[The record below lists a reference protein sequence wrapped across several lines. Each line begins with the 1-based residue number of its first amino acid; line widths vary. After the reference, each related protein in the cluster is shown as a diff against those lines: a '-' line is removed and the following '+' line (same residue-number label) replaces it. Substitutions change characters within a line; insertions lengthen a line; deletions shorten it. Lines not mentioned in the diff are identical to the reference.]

1 MSSDAIWLDVL
12 PSLAGFGSA
21 LLKGAEK
28 EGGKAGVAAGAA
40 FGKALA
46 SSDTGSEAL
55 VAKLQKSAA
64 AAEKAVASETVG
76 IAKARATQREAT
88 AKVIEAEDK
97 LEKARQSG
105 DQVKVAAAEER
116 LAGARDRQAGAA
128 SSVEAAE
135 KRLSASAKARDA
147 AVTDLVSAEKK
158 LTAEQAQVADGG
170 DKSATAM
177 GRFKGQVAGA
187 GDAAKTSVGDL
198 GKLAVGIGG
207 VLGAAALF
215 SEGWAQALDLTKGT
229 KRMQVQLGLTADQ
242 SKEAGDAA
250 GALYARGWG
259 DSASDMS
266 SAVSAVVSS
275 ISELK
280 WAGSD
285 EIAGVTRQAQALAD
299 AFDIDVSEAARNA
312 SVWITNGLA
321 ANATDAFDLMLFSLQ
336 RVPQALRGEVIDA
349 SHEYAQFFAQ
359 VGMDAPRMMETL
371 VGASAM
377 GQYAIDKVGDAV
389 KEFSIRAIDG
399 SKSSQ
404 QAFEAIGEDAGAMA
418 ISVAAG
424 GESSAIAFQAT
435 VDGLLAIED
444 PAKQAQAAIALFGTP
459 MEDLGTD
466 KIPYFLES
474 LAGGQDAFEGWQGA
488 ATDAASALEALV
500 DPVESMKRS
509 VVTLVTDGLLPFVGP
524 AAEMA
529 QWAKDNPGLMGA
541 VVGVVGALAVGI
553 GIATAAQWAWNAAQ
567 AASPTTWIVLGI
579 GVLIGAIILLV
590 ANWDTVVTFLSDTF
604 GPALDAAGQWFQD
617 VGAWFGQTWDGIL
630 GFFQGGIDWVAS
642 TFTGAWETVTGSIG
656 GGLTQA
662 QSAVGDAWGVITGAF
677 SGALGWVQETF
688 GPAWDGFVA
697 PILLL
702 PINAARWAIETAIA
716 GIQWAF
722 QAVGDWINGTFAPA
736 WDGAMSLVTGT
747 MAVVQTSI
755 GLAWATITTAFDV
768 AWGFVSGWVTGNWQ
782 RLPGLI
788 GGAMDSATG
797 WVRDRWNEVT
807 GIFSSAWAFVSDW
820 ASSKWNQL
828 TGFLVGPI
836 DQAKTGIDV
845 IMAGVKWAFD
855 DTVSNVKRIWEGIQ
869 EVVKAPI
876 RFVVNTAINDG
887 LIGAFNA
894 VAGFVGSPKI
904 QAVKLPSGFSAGG
917 YTGPGGVFEPAGVV
931 HRGEVVWSQRDVAA
945 WGGPERVDQM
955 RQTRALPGYAG
966 GGIVANPAQGWRNYN
981 PTFLQKLRE
990 WASSTSRTFQMT
1002 GNGGARSA
1010 ADQVRAWNLYQSGKG
1025 PLAAR
1030 PGTSAH
1036 EKGQAIDVN
1045 PHPNASEVALMRKFG
1060 LGLTVKGEPWHI
1072 GWTGGALGGGQ
1083 SGGFDIMGI
1092 FKGLIDKIPKLGGDT
1107 VLSQI
1112 IGAVPGKLVGG
1123 VTSWITDKVG
1133 SLFGVGGSAG
1143 TAPGAPGV
1151 KQLAQQMAAGRGW
1164 TGPQWSALDWLVN
1177 KESSWNP
1184 SAQNPASTA
1193 YGLFQF
1199 LNSTWGSVGAR
1210 KTSDPAGQIEA
1221 GLKYIAQRYG
1231 SPTGAQAFWQ
1241 KNHWYDEGG
1250 LLRPGTTVALN
1261 GTGQDE
1267 HVLTS
1272 RQAAT
1277 VDRMITDVKQR
1288 HAAGASAKEIREAL
1302 DGLRFNVDLDN
1313 GSAWFDDH
1321 ADRRD
1326 RSTER
1331 QQRAYQGVS

>member
-1 MSSDAIWLDVL
+1 MWVDVL
-12 PSLAGFGSA
+12 PSLSGFGAA

-46 SSDTGSEAL
+46 GSDTGSEA
-55 VAKLQKSAA
+55 VVEKLKKSAA
-64 AAEKAVASETVG
+64 AAEKTVASETAG
-76 IAKARATQREAT
+76 IAKARAAQRDAT

-97 LEKARQSG
+97 LSKAREAG
-105 DQVKVAAAEER
+105 DQAKIAAAEER

-128 SSVEAAE
+128 ASVESAE
-135 KRLSASAKARDA
+135 KRLSASAKMRDT
-147 AVTDLVSAEKK
+147 AVTELVAAEKK
-158 LTAEQAQVADGG
+158 LTAEQSQVADGG

-177 GRFKGQVAGA
+177 GRFKGQVVGA
-187 GDAAKTSVGDL
+187 GDAAKTSVADL

-215 SEGWAQALDLTKGT
+215 SEGWSQALDLSKGT
-229 KRMQVQLGLTADQ
+229 KRMQVQLGLTAEE
-242 SKEAGDAA
+242 SKAAGDAA

-259 DSASDMS
+259 DSASDMTG
-266 SAVSAVVSS
+266 AVSAVVSS

-280 WAGSD
+280 GAGSD
-285 EIAGVTRQAQALAD
+285 EIAGVTRQAQVLAD
-299 AFDIDVSEAARNA
+299 TFDVDVAEAARNA
-312 SVWITNGLA
+312 GVWINNGLA

-336 RVPQALRGEVIDA
+336 RVPQALRGEVMDA

-359 VGMDAPRMMETL
+359 VGLDAPRMMETL

-389 KEFSIRAIDG
+389 KEFSIRATDG
-399 SKSSQ
+399 SKTSSD
-404 QAFEAIGEDAGAMA
+404 AFKVLGLDSKQMA
-418 ISVAAG
+418 TDVATG
-424 GESSAIAFQAT
+424 GEASANAFQKT
-435 VDGLLAIED
+435 VDGLLGIKD
-444 PAKQAQAAIALFGTP
+444 PAKQAQTAIALFGTP

-466 KIPYFLES
+466 KLPLFLES

-488 ATDAASALEALV
+488 ATDAASALEGSV
-500 DPVESMKRS
+500 DPIESMKRS
-509 VVTLVTDGLLPFVGP
+509 VVTLVSEGLMPFMDPVMKL
-524 AAEMA
+524 AN
-529 QWAKDNPGLMGA
+529 WAKEYPGVLG
-541 VVGVVGALAVGI
+541 GVTAAVGALAVGI
-553 GIATAAQWAWNAAQ
+553 GVATAVQWAWNAAK
-567 AASPTTWIVLGI
+567 AADPTTWIVLGI
-579 GVLIGAIILLV
+579 GVLIAAIILLV
-590 ANWDTVVTFLSDTF
+590 QNWDTVVGFLSDTF
-604 GPALDAAGQWFQD
+604 GPALDATGQAFQD
-617 VGAWFGQTWDGIL
+617 LGAWFGDTWNGIV
-630 GFFQGGIDWVAS
+630 GFFQGGIDWVTG
-642 TFTGAWETVTGSIG
+642 TFSSAWGAATAGIG
-656 GGLTQA
+656 DGLGQA
-662 QSAVGDAWGVITGAF
+662 QGAVGDAWTGVTDMFA
-677 SGALGWVQETF
+677 GALGWVQETF
-688 GPAWDGFVA
+688 GPTWNDYIG

-702 PINAARWAIETAIA
+702 PINTARWGIEQAWTL
-716 GIQWAF
+716 IQAAF
-722 QAVGDWINGTFAPA
+722 QIVGDWVNNTFAPA
-736 WDGAMSLVTGT
+736 WNAGLAIVTGT
-747 MAVVQTSI
+747 MTLVQTSI
-755 GLAWATITTAFDV
+755 GFAWQTITGAFGA
-768 AWGFVSGWVTGNWQ
+768 AWDFVSGWVTGNWT
-782 RLPGLI
+782 RLAGLI
-788 GGAMDSATG
+788 GGVMDSATG

-828 TGFLVGPI
+828 TGFLTGPI
-836 DQAKTGIDV
+836 DQAKSGIDT
-845 IMAGVKWAFD
+845 IMAGVKWAFE
-855 DTVSNVKRIWEGIQ
+855 DTVNNVRRIWDGIQ
-869 EVVKAPI
+869 DVVKAPV
-876 RFVVNTAINDG
+876 RFVVNTVLNDG

-894 VAGFVGSPKI
+894 VAEFVGSPKI
-904 QAVKLPSGFSAGG
+904 KPIGLPSGFSEGG
-917 YTGPGGVFEPAGVV
+917 YTGAGGKYQPAGVV
-931 HRGEVVWSQRDVAA
+931 HAGEVVWSQDDVRA
-945 WGGPERVDQM
+945 WGGPQRVDQM
-955 RQTRALPGYAG
+955 RQSRSNLPGYAG
-966 GGIVANPAQGWRNYN
+966 GGIVANSRQGWNNYN

-990 WASSTSRTFQMT
+990 WAAATSRTFYMT

-1010 ADQVRAWNLYQSGKG
+1010 ADQVRAWNLYQAGKG

-1045 PHPNASEVALMRKFG
+1045 PHPNASEVALMRQFG

-1112 IGAVPGKLVGG
+1112 IGAVPGKLVEG

-1151 KQLAQQMAAGRGW
+1151 KQLAQQMAAERGW
-1164 TGPQWSALDWLVN
+1164 TGPQWSALDWLVS

-1241 KNHWYDEGG
+1241 KNRWYDEGG

-1302 DGLRFNVDLDN
+1302 DGLRLDVDISN
-1313 GSAWFDDH
+1313 GEAWFDSH
-1321 ADRRD
+1321 SDRRE
-1326 RSTER
+1326 RSLTR
-1331 QQRAYQGVS
+1331 QQYANQGVV